1 VVGDTKK
8 QHRLENKR
16 KRIDLQTQQE
26 PTSYWSKF
34 AGQQVMPTN
43 IPNLKE
49 WKGQMCPRN
58 LALHHPAAA
67 ELLKYATG
75 GCPVKSGKPW
85 TRAEIEA
92 AIARGNHS
100 SAQEPEAIEFHM
112 AQVQEKIANKQC
124 RIVLWDDIK
133 DNIPP
138 QLKVSP
144 LAMVP
149 HKSRA
154 FRAILDLSF
163 GLRLDDG
170 GEIMSVNESTEKTA
184 PYGAIDQLGHSL
196 SRIIH
201 ALAEVDDNA
210 KVFFAK
216 FDIKDGFWRLDAADG
231 EEWNFCY
238 VLPQPDGEPTRLVVP
253 TSLQMGW
260 VESPAYFCAASET
273 GRDVASC
280 YAEMELGSLPP
291 HKFTELTQTH
301 DDFKALPHA
310 TDGNFSY
317 FFEAYVD
324 DYMSLAIA
332 TSQQQ
337 LNHISSALMHGIHD
351 VFPPHEDPDQD
362 SLSVKKIRKGEGAW
376 ALRGDLLGFTANGDI
391 GPKSI
396 WLEEPKRDKLL
407 VILHQWI
414 RAGRNGHSGV
424 EYSEFRSV
432 IAKIRHAF
440 VAIPNGLG
448 LLSPCNDVLRREP
461 RFVYFHRNKV
471 LLEALVDI
479 RTLLKESICKP
490 TLCKELVNGWP
501 GYVAIVDASGHGVGI
516 VVVGESLPCAPTV
529 CRVEWPEA
537 IKKNIVSD
545 SNPDGKITNSDLESA
560 GALLAWLVVECTC
573 DITPGTH
580 VAIYSDNDAT
590 VVRIRKRKS
599 KARIAGALIRA
610 LSLRLKYAQAS
621 PLTPLHIQGKRNMI
635 TDVPSR
641 SFGSEPA
648 WHWKTHEEFYTNFNA
663 MFPLPSQHSWNVFV
677 LNFDVFMRVVCV
689 LQMQD
694 LSLDEWRRLPKI
706 GRYIGPTGPALF
718 GLWEW
723 THTWRIPLS
732 KSGAESSQPL
742 QDSSE
747 LDFLVTEGKSKLQ
760 QSLRTS
766 LPLARRSV
774 WPATLTPQK

>member
-1 VVGDTKK
+1 
-8 QHRLENKR
+8 
-16 KRIDLQTQQE
+16 
-26 PTSYWSKF
+26 
-34 AGQQVMPTN
+34 M
-43 IPNLKE
+43 
-49 WKGQMCPRN
+49 
-58 LALHHPAAA
+58 
-67 ELLKYATG
+67 
-75 GCPVKSGKPW
+75 
-85 TRAEIEA
+85 
-92 AIARGNHS
+92 
-100 SAQEPEAIEFHM
+100 
-112 AQVQEKIANKQC
+112 
-124 RIVLWDDIK
+124 
-133 DNIPP
+133 
-138 QLKVSP
+138 
-144 LAMVP
+144 
-149 HKSRA
+149 
-154 FRAILDLSF
+154 
-163 GLRLDDG
+163 
-170 GEIMSVNESTEKTA
+170 
-184 PYGAIDQLGHSL
+184 
-196 SRIIH
+196 
-201 ALAEVDDNA
+201 
-210 KVFFAK
+210 
-216 FDIKDGFWRLDAADG
+216 
-231 EEWNFCY
+231 
-238 VLPQPDGEPTRLVVP
+238 
-253 TSLQMGW
+253 
-260 VESPAYFCAASET
+260 
-273 GRDVASC
+273 
-280 YAEMELGSLPP
+280 
-291 HKFTELTQTH
+291 
-301 DDFKALPHA
+301 
-310 TDGNFSY
+310 
-317 FFEAYVD
+317 
-324 DYMSLAIA
+324 
-332 TSQQQ
+332 
-337 LNHISSALMHGIHD
+337 
-351 VFPPHEDPDQD
+351 
-362 SLSVKKIRKGEGAW
+362 
-376 ALRGDLLGFTANGDI
+376 
-391 GPKSI
+391 
-396 WLEEPKRDKLL
+396 
-407 VILHQWI
+407 
-414 RAGRNGHSGV
+414 
-424 EYSEFRSV
+424 
-432 IAKIRHAF
+432 
-440 VAIPNGLG
+440 
-448 LLSPCNDVLRREP
+448 
-461 RFVYFHRNKV
+461 
-471 LLEALVDI
+471 DI

-621 PLTPLHIQGKRNMI
+621 PLTPLRIQGKRNMI

-648 WHWKTHEEFYTNFNA
+648 WHWRTHEEFYTNFNA